1 MLRRIGSFTGL
12 FAGLLCLCA
21 AVGGYALNVDEE
33 NVPLK
38 LLAGTERMIYKIDQK
53 VPITVYLKNI
63 GENPVE
69 IVEPAIDKRSF
80 FFEITFPDGKKDKL
94 LDIYGLSLQ
103 KITLP
108 PKKRI
113 KFTAS
118 FTPEFSGEYHVEVRY
133 FGYNDATLTAAPV
146 IIHVVKPVVPK

>member
-1 MLRRIGSFTGL
+1 MPVFFLSGFFFRGGIMLRRIGSFTGL

-38 LLAGTERMIYKIDQK
+38 LLAGTERMIYKVYQK

-80 FFEITFPDGKKDKL
+80 FSKLPFPTGR
-94 LDIYGLSLQ
+94 
-103 KITLP
+103 KINCS
-108 PKKRI
+108 I
-113 KFTAS
+113 FT
-118 FTPEFSGEYHVEVRY
+118 V
-133 FGYNDATLTAAPV
+133 
-146 IIHVVKPVVPK
+146 